1 MVNNQYGYKI
11 LAMRLQKNGE
21 ISAHQQYSLFGI
33 LTFSL
38 KKVPVETAIH
48 ARHYLINLEY
58 VR

>member
-11 LAMRLQKNGE
+11 LAMRLLKKKNGK

-38 KKVPVETAIH
+38 NKVQVET
-48 ARHYLINLEY
+48 RHYLINLEY